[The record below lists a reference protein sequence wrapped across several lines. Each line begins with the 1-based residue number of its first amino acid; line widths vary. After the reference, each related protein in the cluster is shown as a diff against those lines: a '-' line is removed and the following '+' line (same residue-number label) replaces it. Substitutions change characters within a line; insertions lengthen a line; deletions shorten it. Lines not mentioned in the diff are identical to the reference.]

1 MFKVILLVCAVAT
14 PRGDCS
20 EATAIHYMPGP
31 ECANEITCSMLS
43 QAYLASTAIG
53 QSMSDDEYLKI
64 RVVRREQDQDA
75 ASL

>member
-20 EATAIHYMPGP
+20 EATAIHFMPGP
-31 ECANEITCSMLS
+31 ECANEITCGMLS

-53 QSMSDDEYLKI
+53 QSMSKDEYLKI
-64 RVVRREQDQDA
+64 RFVRREPEKDA

>member
-1 MFKVILLVCAVAT
+1 MFKVIPLVSAAAT

-20 EATAIHYMPGP
+20 EAAAIHFMPGP
-31 ECANEITCSMLS
+31 ECANEITCGMLS

-53 QSMSDDEYLKI
+53 QSMSQDEYLKI
-64 RVVRREQDQDA
+64 RFVRRGPEKNA